1 MNKFDTKKKIVEN
14 GGSKIF
20 NNWNEKFGISKDEF
34 IENLKWVCEDPANG
48 HSTVTNKNDGL
59 TREIAIDANHD
70 AIVRAEC
77 MSMSDEARKM
87 FGQSYDENKCEAH
100 IVKLHRI
107 VNSFGRTE
115 YYRIDN
121 GKLFESVQFIAIS
134 ARNRI

>member
-1 MNKFDTKKKIVEN
+1 
-14 GGSKIF
+14 
-20 NNWNEKFGISKDEF
+20 
-34 IENLKWVCEDPANG
+34 
-48 HSTVTNKNDGL
+48 
-59 TREIAIDANHD
+59 
-70 AIVRAEC
+70 
-77 MSMSDEARKM
+77 MSDEARKM

>member
-1 MNKFDTKKKIVEN
+1 MTNFDSKKKIVEN
-14 GGSKIF
+14 GSSEIF

-48 HSTVTNKNDGL
+48 RSTVTTKNDGL

-70 AIVRAEC
+70 ARVRAEN

-87 FGQSYDENKCEAH
+87 FGQPYDESKCEAH
-100 IVKLHRI
+100 IVKLRRV
-107 VNSFGRTE
+107 VNDFGHTE

-121 GKLFESVQFIAIS
+121 GKLFESVHFIAIG
-134 ARNRI
+134 ARDRV